1 MKPEIEPFPEVLKT
15 LPDLKIR
22 LSSPEN
28 WHGKEGPP
36 YVVNRNY
43 GLHGTDTP
51 FGTD

>member
-1 MKPEIEPFPEVLKT
+1 MKPEIGPFPEVLKA
-15 LPDLKIR
+15 LQDLKIR

-28 WHGKEGPP
+28 WHGKDGRPI
-36 YVVNRNY
+36 VNRNY